1 MVDISIIICTRN
13 RAEDLRQTLIAMG
26 QLCTPDN
33 STVEIV
39 VIDNGSSDSTAAVAE
54 ECRLLLR
61 MPLRY
66 ICEPKKG
73 LAHARNT
80 GVAEAQ
86 GAILLFTDD
95 DIRPPTHWISQMCA
109 PILTGK
115 AQAVAGDIVIAP
127 HLERP
132 WMQHGHRSYLA
143 AHAGAGEVSVNMTGA
158 NMGFSREVLEQ
169 VPRFDTELG
178 AGALGCCEESLF
190 SWQVKRAGYKILA
203 VPEAAVEHHF
213 QESRLRRSNF
223 LDCAKGIGRSQAYV
237 QYHWEHTDQRH
248 IALRRLRKAMEI
260 LVRRRIQKPIGMNAE
275 GIASWEMQAVAH
287 LYLLSQYA
295 IEQRRPR
302 NYERYSFQKR
312 I

>member
-1 MVDISIIICTRN
+1 MIEISIVICTRN
-13 RAEDLRQTLIAMG
+13 RAEDLRHTLMAIG
-26 QLCTPDN
+26 QLSTPD
-33 STVEIV
+33 SRTVEMV
-39 VIDNGSSDSTAAVAE
+39 VIDNGSSDCTAAVAE
-54 ECRLLLR
+54 ECRGLLN

-66 ICEPKKG
+66 VCEPKKG
-73 LAHARNT
+73 LAQARNT
-80 GVAEAQ
+80 GLAEAK

-95 DIRPPTHWISQMCA
+95 DIRPPTHWISRMCA
-109 PILTGK
+109 PILAGE

-132 WMQHGHRSYLA
+132 WMQPIHRSYLA
-143 AHAGAGEVSVNMTGA
+143 AHKGNGAESVNMTGA
-158 NMGFSREVLEQ
+158 NMGFSREVLQQ
-169 VPRFDTELG
+169 VPRFDVELG

-190 SWQVKRAGYKILA
+190 SWQVKRAGYKVLA

-213 QESRLRRSNF
+213 HESRLRRRNF

-260 LVRRRIQKPIGMNAE
+260 LVRRRVQKPIVMDAE
-275 GIASWEMQAVAH
+275 GIAPWEMQAVAH

-295 IEQRRPR
+295 FEQKRPR
-302 NYERYSFQKR
+302 NYERHSLQKR